1 MQIASLRPLVG
12 GTSVI
17 ALHVVEDVPKQLWPL
32 IWLYTQ
38 RGGGTKQFFE
48 MVFQFVYVP
57 LARISV
63 DTVCLPG
70 SGSGSGSA
78 RHLARLTQQEP

>member
-1 MQIASLRPLVG
+1 MAQVASLRPLVG

-32 IWLYTQ
+32 IWLFAQ

-48 MVFQFVYVP
+48 MVYQFV
-57 LARISV
+57 
-63 DTVCLPG
+63 
-70 SGSGSGSA
+70 
-78 RHLARLTQQEP
+78 

>member
-48 MVFQFVYVP
+48 MVFQFVYVGTEC
-57 LARISV
+57 LSV
-63 DTVCLPG
+63 
-70 SGSGSGSA
+70 SGSGFWLFWLDIWGILSS
-78 RHLARLTQQEP
+78 L

>member
-57 LARISV
+57 TREFLS
-63 DTVCLPG
+63 TL
-70 SGSGSGSA
+70 S
-78 RHLARLTQQEP
+78 H

>member
-1 MQIASLRPLVG
+1 MRVASGLVG
-12 GTSVI
+12 FTRRLSPLIIPPPAAPLPDAVP
-17 ALHVVEDVPKQLWPL
+17 HVPKQLWPL

-57 LARISV
+57 TRANL
-63 DTVCLPG
+63 
-70 SGSGSGSA
+70 
-78 RHLARLTQQEP
+78 RH

>member
-57 LARISV
+57 TRESPTLKAFLA
-63 DTVCLPG
+63 
-70 SGSGSGSA
+70 
-78 RHLARLTQQEP
+78 LALGGIWLA